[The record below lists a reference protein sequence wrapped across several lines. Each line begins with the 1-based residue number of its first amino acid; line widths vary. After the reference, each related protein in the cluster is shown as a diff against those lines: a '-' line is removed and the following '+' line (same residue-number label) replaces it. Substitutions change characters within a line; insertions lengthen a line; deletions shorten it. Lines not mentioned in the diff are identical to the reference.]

1 MRDVDTEQPLEGGMN
16 VQMWLSHTEEVQPQ
30 VDLQRT
36 IWDALHSEHELEIE
50 DVNVQVDDFVA
61 ELTGWV
67 PSYAAKLRVQ
77 RAAERVPGIR
87 AVTNELEVRLPVKS

>member
-16 VQMWLSHTEEVQPQ
+16 VQMWLSHAEALQPQ
-30 VDLQRT
+30 VDLQGT
-36 IWDALHSEHELEIE
+36 IWDALHAEHDLEIE
-50 DVNVQVDDFVA
+50 DVYVQVDDFVA

-77 RAAERVPGIR
+77 RVAERVPGIA
-87 AVTNELEVRLPVKS
+87 AVINEIAVRG